1 MNSAAPDADQPTDV
15 VEPTTAE
22 MSMPAV
28 LAALADPNRLALVR
42 TIAVHGHGGCTK
54 TAALAG
60 LTLSKSTL
68 SHHFRTLREAGV
80 LHAWYVG
87 ATKFVT
93 LRSDDLESR
102 FPGLLTAVVNGG

>member
-1 MNSAAPDADQPTDV
+1 MSTVDIDADQPTDV
-15 VEPTTAE
+15 VEPAAAD
-22 MSMPAV
+22 MSMTAV

-42 TIAVHGHGGCTK
+42 AIAVHGQSGCTK

-80 LHAWYVG
+80 LHARYVG
-87 ATKFVT
+87 ATKFLS
-93 LRSDDLESR
+93 LRSDDLETR
-102 FPGLLTAVVNGG
+102 FPGLLPAVINGG